1 MTEVN
6 RESNTNSLSEA
17 VNSKTKF
24 IEVNEQSLLNV
35 RQKLAY
41 RSIGTGLPNI
51 LLNRFRG
58 ALDTWDPAFL
68 FLYQM

>member
-24 IEVNEQSLLNV
+24 IEVNEQ
-35 RQKLAY
+35 RFAY

-68 FLYQM
+68 LLYQM